1 MREIFI
7 SDDAVA
13 KAVSMRAAIA
23 AMRLAFEDLGRGGS
37 SIQERVRIQAG
48 GNSLSMMGGI
58 YGAGQVLGAKVYP
71 TVDGQFDFVINLF
84 STETGKLLRVV
95 QGNQLTRLRTAAV
108 TRVVADACVRRD
120 KVALAIFGSGIQA
133 QAHAEAFCHD
143 GFATEVLVCARDA
156 GAAFAQDLQQRYGV
170 PARVVDAATA
180 AAQADVVITA
190 TRSST
195 ALFDG
200 AALRPGA
207 FVAAIGSSKP
217 STREVDDAV
226 LARARVVVVES
237 RAQAL
242 REAGDLVLAADPQA
256 LAAKVVELGALL
268 REPAL
273 GQGRAGDITLYKS
286 VGVGLADVVL
296 AQLAHRHLPLD

>member
-1 MREIFI
+1 MNEIFI

-13 KAVSMRAAIA
+13 QAVSMREAVE
-23 AMRLAFEDLGRGGS
+23 AMRAVFQDLGRGSS
-37 SIQERVRIQAG
+37 SIQDRVRIQAG
-48 GNSLSMMGGI
+48 GATLSMMGGI
-58 YGAGQVLGAKVYP
+58 YGGAQVMGAKVYP
-71 TVDGQFDFVINLF
+71 TVGGQFDFVINLF
-84 STETGKLLRVV
+84 SAETGKLLRVV

-108 TRVVADACVRRD
+108 TRVAADACVR
-120 KVALAIFGSGIQA
+120 KENVALAIFGSGIQA

-156 GAAFAQDLQQRYGV
+156 GEAFAASIQQLYGV
-170 PARVVDAATA
+170 PARVADAATA
-180 AAQADVVITA
+180 ASEADIVITA
-190 TRSST
+190 TRSAT

-217 STREVDDAV
+217 TTREIDDSV

-242 REAGDLVLAADPQA
+242 REAGDLVLAADQEA
-256 LAAKVVELGALL
+256 LAHKVVELGPLLLDSAL
-268 REPAL
+268 A
-273 GQGRAGDITLYKS
+273 QGGAGDISVYKS
-286 VGVGLADVVL
+286 VGVGLEDVAL
-296 AQLAHRHLPLD
+296 AELVHRKLAHA

>member
-7 SDDAVA
+7 SDEAVA
-13 KAVSMRAAIA
+13 QAVSMREAIE
-23 AMRLAFEDLGRGGS
+23 AMRAAFEDLGRGGS
-37 SIQERVRIQAG
+37 SIQDRVRIQAG

-58 YGAGQVLGAKVYP
+58 HGAGQVMGAKVYS
-71 TVDGQFDFVINLF
+71 TVGGQFDFVINLF
-84 STETGKLLRVV
+84 SAETGKLLRVV

-108 TRVVADACVRRD
+108 TRVVADACVRQQ

-133 QAHAEAFCHD
+133 QAHAQAFCQD

-156 GAAFAQDLQQRYGV
+156 GEAFAASIRQLYGV

-180 AAQADVVITA
+180 ASQADVVITA
-190 TRSST
+190 TRSAT

-217 STREVDDAV
+217 TTREIDDTV
-226 LARARVVVVES
+226 LARARIVVVES
-237 RAQAL
+237 RGQAL
-242 REAGDLVLAADPQA
+242 REAGDLVLVADQQA
-256 LAAKVVELGALL
+256 LGKKLVELGPLL
-268 REPAL
+268 LDPAL
-273 GQGRAGDITLYKS
+273 AQGGAGDLTVYKS
-286 VGVGLADVVL
+286 VGVGIEDVALAALV
-296 AQLAHRHLPLD
+296 HRNLPRV